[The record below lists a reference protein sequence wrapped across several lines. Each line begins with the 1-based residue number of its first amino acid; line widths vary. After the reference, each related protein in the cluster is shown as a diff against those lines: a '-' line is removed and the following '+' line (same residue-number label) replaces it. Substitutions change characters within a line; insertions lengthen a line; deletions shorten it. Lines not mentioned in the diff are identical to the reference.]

1 MFTTGFRPDWR
12 KESPA
17 FIRLEMESRVREL
30 EGARLI
36 LNVVEQKVIDMQI
49 DIAEMAD
56 ALIAKTSDEATDKG
70 NA

>member
-1 MFTTGFRPDWR
+1 MFGGFRPDWR

-30 EGARLI
+30 EGARRI
-36 LNVVEQKVIDMQI
+36 LSLVEQEVINIQI

-56 ALIAKTSDEATDKG
+56 ALIAKTNDQTTNKSDA
-70 NA
+70 